1 MKKIQTQVIIRNA
14 ELLDFVKSIVGVIV
28 LFLMFMILCYNEI
41 DGYLIYA
48 VVTYTA
54 FLSGMGWALF
64 FEKIVKKKIKPV
76 KI

>member
-1 MKKIQTQVIIRNA
+1 M
-14 ELLDFVKSIVGVIV
+14 
-28 LFLMFMILCYNEI
+28 FLVLCYNGI